1 MCSKNLTAS
10 PLCDCGAIADT
21 KHFLLEC
28 IRFND
33 LRQDM
38 TDTVSLL
45 CNPTLN
51 TLLYRNN
58 ELTNEENEWVFLAV
72 QEFLIKSKR
81 FEQG

>member
-1 MCSKNLTAS
+1 MS
-10 PLCDCGAIADT
+10 PFCDCGAIEDT
-21 KHFLLEC
+21 RHFLLEC

-38 TDTVSLL
+38 ADTISLL

-51 TLLYRNN
+51 TLLYGNI

-81 FEQG
+81 FEQGW

>member
-1 MCSKNLTAS
+1 
-10 PLCDCGAIADT
+10 
-21 KHFLLEC
+21 
-28 IRFND
+28 
-33 LRQDM
+33 M

-51 TLLYRNN
+51 TLLYGNN

-81 FEQG
+81 FEQGW